1 MSEETS
7 VLDAVDLATLKEDKV
22 CIQRDHE
29 TGRMSWRFATPQ
41 SDPLGMMVR
50 CMIHQ
55 VLADSGA
62 LARIEQLE
70 KRVTELEAVK

>member
-1 MSEETS
+1 MDDLS
-7 VLDAVDLATLKEDKV
+7 VLNEIDLLTAKSDKV
-22 CIQRDHE
+22 CIERDHE
-29 TGRMSWRFATPQ
+29 TGQLSWRFATPQ

-55 VLADSGA
+55 VLTDSGA

-70 KRVTELEAVK
+70 KRVAELEAVK